1 MQILQ
6 QFEFV
11 INVFVCCVTQYMLS
25 STEILA
31 IVEEIYKLNDLWK
44 LIDVV

>member
-31 IVEEIYKLNDLWK
+31 IVEEIYKFKDLWK
-44 LIDVV
+44 LIHVV